1 MKNIYIISQVSLMMI
16 FIGIIFLICEC
27 RNGLLKAN
35 SFACLHVIAVH
46 DLRRLYIV

>member
-1 MKNIYIISQVSLMMI
+1 MMI

-35 SFACLHVIAVH
+35 SFACLHFVAVH